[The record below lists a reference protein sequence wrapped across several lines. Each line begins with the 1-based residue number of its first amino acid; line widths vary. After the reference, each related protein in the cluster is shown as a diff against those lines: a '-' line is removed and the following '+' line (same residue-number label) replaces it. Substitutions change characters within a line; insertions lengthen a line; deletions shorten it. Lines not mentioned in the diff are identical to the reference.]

1 MYLQEIFDLTLT
13 MDLKHCPLHHV
24 TYVPA
29 KFEVATA
36 NGLGDVLQ
44 RKYII

>member
-1 MYLQEIFDLTLT
+1 MHLQEIFN
-13 MDLKHCPLHHV
+13 LKHCPLNHV

-36 NGLGDVLQ
+36 NGYGDALP